1 MDFIPYKEADKLNW
15 YSNLLGKIDTEGPLL
30 GLTAAEVT
38 QLKSI
43 CNTNNTV
50 IKDCMDAQTNA
61 QKARATKEVQL
72 KNGDKDLRILIRKM
86 KTSSG
91 YTDAKGTDLQIV
103 AEDADTDY
111 ATYKPMIKATVMPGK
126 VRIEFIKD
134 GLDGVNVYSRFK
146 GQANW
151 TKLAFD
157 SYSPYEDT
165 RALAMSTQ
173 AEHREYMAI
182 GVLTDEEVT
191 QQSDIIEAV
200 FGG

>member
-61 QKARATKEVQL
+61 QKARAAKEVQL

-86 KTSSG
+86 KTRV
-91 YTDAKGTDLQIV
+91 AIRMQKEPICKLLPKMLIQI
-103 AEDADTDY
+103 TLLIN
-111 ATYKPMIKATVMPGK
+111 P
-126 VRIEFIKD
+126 
-134 GLDGVNVYSRFK
+134 
-146 GQANW
+146 
-151 TKLAFD
+151 
-157 SYSPYEDT
+157 
-165 RALAMSTQ
+165 
-173 AEHREYMAI
+173 
-182 GVLTDEEVT
+182 
-191 QQSDIIEAV
+191 
-200 FGG
+200 